1 MALTRDKKKAVID
14 EVAQLLEDA
23 KMTVIATYRGTP
35 VKAMQQLRNTGREEG
50 TTIRVVKNRL
60 AKQAIAKVDSIKDID
75 SSSLE
80 GMLLYAFNDEDE
92 VAPAKVIADFA
103 KKQKTLDF
111 VCAIS
116 NEGKLL
122 SAEEVKALA
131 ALPSKPELIASVV
144 STLQSPLEET
154 LNGLSGNLHSLLD
167 AVATKAEAN

>member
-14 EVAQLLEDA
+14 EVAGLLSDA
-23 KMTVIATYRGTP
+23 KMTVVATYKGTP
-35 VKAMQQLRNTGREEG
+35 VKAMQELRKTGNSEG

-60 AKQAIAKVDSIKDID
+60 VRQAITQVDSLKDVD

-80 GMLLYAFNDEDE
+80 GMLLYAFNTDDE

-103 KKQKTLDF
+103 KKQKTLEF
-111 VCAIS
+111 VGAIS
-116 NEGKLL
+116 GDGKLL

-144 STLQSPLEET
+144 ATLQSPLDGT
-154 LNGLSGNLHSLLD
+154 ISGLSGNLHGLLD
-167 AVATKAEAN
+167 AVAAKA